1 MKPTDPFIL
10 ADALRRVQGAALALA
25 GLGQA
30 ESSYRFIV
38 SGLGWRLR
46 AYLGPESGPAV
57 LIASAPIKR
66 PYIWDLAPS
75 MSAVRICVQHGLRVF
90 LVEWTPSDAED
101 GPGLGECVDAIG
113 ESVARVAS
121 VVGGMRPFLMGH
133 SLGGTLAAIY
143 AALEPDRIRG
153 LVLLG
158 SPLCFR
164 RGASP
169 FGDALVSIVPG
180 LPAGPD
186 PVPGSFLSQ
195 LSALASPQ
203 EFLWARYLD
212 AVLTV
217 GVPRAVELHARIERW
232 ALDEVPLSGKLA
244 GQILQLLYREDR
256 FCRGVLKVRDKVVGP
271 SCLRVPTLAVV
282 NRSDLVAPPNSIT
295 HFLNQLSSG
304 SVHLIEY
311 PGEVGVGLQHLAV
324 LVGRQAHAEIW
335 PAIMS
340 WMRDRREPDS

>member
-30 ESSYRFIV
+30 EFSYRFIV

-101 GPGLGECVDAIG
+101 GPGLGECADAIG

-143 AALEPDRIRG
+143 AAFEPDK
-153 LVLLG
+153 
-158 SPLCFR
+158 S
-164 RGASP
+164 
-169 FGDALVSIVPG
+169 
-180 LPAGPD
+180 
-186 PVPGSFLSQ
+186 
-195 LSALASPQ
+195 
-203 EFLWARYLD
+203 
-212 AVLTV
+212 
-217 GVPRAVELHARIERW
+217 GVW
-232 ALDEVPLSGKLA
+232 F
-244 GQILQLLYREDR
+244 Y
-256 FCRGVLKVRDKVVGP
+256 
-271 SCLRVPTLAVV
+271 
-282 NRSDLVAPPNSIT
+282 
-295 HFLNQLSSG
+295 
-304 SVHLIEY
+304 SVHLSAF
-311 PGEVGVGLQHLAV
+311 GAA
-324 LVGRQAHAEIW
+324 QARSGMLSFRSFQACRPVPTPC
-335 PAIMS
+335 PARS
-340 WMRDRREPDS
+340 FRS